1 MPGGPDRSEPP
12 VAQVDDVA
20 VGEPCYVDGCHEAA
34 EGRSQRVAVVGIAY
48 PGGVELP
55 GVHLA
60 SELRNQVM
68 EPTHVVE
75 VAVGGDDHVE
85 PTIGQ
90 YAADAGDHTVAPE
103 PGPRI
108 DEHRALSHHQID
120 VGIEWDSRID
130 YMDGHRTG

>member
-1 MPGGPDRSEPP
+1 
-12 VAQVDDVA
+12 
-20 VGEPCYVDGCHEAA
+20 
-34 EGRSQRVAVVGIAY
+34 
-48 PGGVELP
+48 
-55 GVHLA
+55 
-60 SELRNQVM
+60 M